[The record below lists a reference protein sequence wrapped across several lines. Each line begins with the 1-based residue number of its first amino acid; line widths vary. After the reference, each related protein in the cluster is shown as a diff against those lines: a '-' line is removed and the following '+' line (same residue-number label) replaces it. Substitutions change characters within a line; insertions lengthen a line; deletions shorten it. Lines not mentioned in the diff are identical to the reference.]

1 MNKIINYKIVTANT
15 LEQLVKLVN
24 IEIKNGWNPIGSMT
38 QIQDYY
44 KYYTQ
49 TMVKYQEDS
58 SNHEPISP
66 KIEKN

>member
-15 LEQLVKLVN
+15 VEQLVKLVN

-38 QIQDYY
+38 QIQDIY

-58 SNHEPISP
+58 SNH
-66 KIEKN
+66 